1 MMKRNLKC
9 TPERAAEVWQGLG
22 WDQDTPVV
30 HVGGELVGPAGLIDA
45 AETFLSTAAAE
56 RRKPALIS
64 YARNKRWEVEV
75 GGTLVSGIPVST
87 DDRSKLMIIGARVAA
102 AADPAWST
110 VWQGADSAA
119 YPVNAAAML
128 AISDAVQAH
137 TNRTFTV
144 LAGVLSGIDAGTIT
158 TRAEVDAAFA

>member
-1 MMKRNLKC
+1 MTTRNLKC
-9 TPERAAEVWQGLG
+9 TAERAAEVWQGLG

-30 HVGGELVGPAGLIDA
+30 HVGGELVGPADLIDA
-45 AETFLSTAAAE
+45 AETFLATPAAE

-110 VWQGADSAA
+110 VWQGADGQP
-119 YPVNAAAML
+119 YPVNAEAML

-137 TNRTFTV
+137 TNATFTA

-158 TRAEVDAAFA
+158 TRAQIDGAF